1 MTYKAHYQVLI
12 VGGGSAGITV
22 AAYLANEPSKPEV
35 AIIEPSTR
43 HFYQPLWTLVGAGV
57 FPRENSMRH
66 EADFIPPGTTW
77 IQDAVNAFDPEHNR
91 VTLRSGDTIGYDY
104 LVVAMGIQIDWDKI
118 KGLKESIGKEGVC
131 SNYSYDTVEST
142 WDNIRTFRGGNAIF
156 TQPATPIKCGGAP
169 QKIAYLAEDYFR
181 KSGVRERSNVMFM
194 SAAGGIFG
202 VKKYADTLNQVIKR
216 KQIDARFQ
224 HNLVEIRPDRREAVF
239 VQMNNDNAEVVVN
252 YEMIHVTPPMSAPD
266 LIKQSVL
273 ADANGWVDVDKYTL
287 RHARYKNVFSL
298 GDCSN
303 LPTSKTGAAIR
314 KQAPV
319 VVENMIASMHGKP
332 LPAVYDGYTSCP
344 LVTGY
349 GSLVLAEFDYNQQPL
364 ETFPFDQAQERYS
377 MYALKAYGLPA
388 MYWNGMLRGRI

>member
-77 IQDAVNAFDPEHNR
+77 IQDAVSAFDPEHNR